1 MCAFVRACDSALY
14 MSLFQT
20 QFLFKSLILISFST
34 GEEDPGLRRGKPLRL
49 DAARYREL
57 EHFVVCQLLDEQI
70 LQPESNHASRQ
81 AVM

>member
-20 QFLFKSLILISFST
+20 QFRFPQ